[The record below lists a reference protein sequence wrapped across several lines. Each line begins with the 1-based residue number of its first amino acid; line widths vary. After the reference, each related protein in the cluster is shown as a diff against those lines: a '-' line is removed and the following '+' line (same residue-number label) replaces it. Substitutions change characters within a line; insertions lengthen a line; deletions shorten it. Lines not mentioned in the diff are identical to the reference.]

1 MNYRKPPF
9 LFMQKKLF
17 MFFSALSL
25 LIIQLVNADELFW
38 HSSYA
43 EAVAD
48 AKKTKKPIFLV
59 FR

>member
-1 MNYRKPPF
+1 MKHKKPF
-9 LFMQKKLF
+9 LFMRKRLF

-25 LIIQLVNADELFW
+25 LITLPVNADELFW

>member
-1 MNYRKPPF
+1 
-9 LFMQKKLF
+9 MQKKLF

-25 LIIQLVNADELFW
+25 LITLPVNADELFW